1 MNRNPLN
8 LPPKPSDKKCNAR
21 TPKGYC
27 KNKAGFKTGHEGEGR
42 CHLHGGLTPLVKK
55 NKNEN
60 DFLIQSLYTSALP
73 TSLAN
78 ELATIKT
85 DPLFSSLIN
94 EFALLKLLVLS
105 LVKDLPVDLANIY
118 GKPICH
124 ACKEELDPYSD
135 LVFIEYRK
143 DYDNLQ
149 KRMDRTITAI
159 REMSNV
165 YDKISKAQER
175 QKRYVQISDL
185 ENIIINWGK
194 ILNKHFG
201 DDPKINIVQEELLN
215 AGFFRQPGSQDSE
228 LLQRFREVQNN
239 ARKKY
244 RNKHNK
250 DGDVKVG
257 EIYKETFEEVFGD
270 QIQEAEV
277 IDVDEEI
284 KPRKKVR
291 KKRSAHDILKQER
304 KKNARTNS

>member
-1 MNRNPLN
+1 MQCQ
-8 LPPKPSDKKCNAR
+8 D
-21 TPKGYC
+21 TKGYC
-27 KNKAGFKTGHEGEGR
+27 KNRAGFKTGHLGEGR
-42 CHLHGGLTPLVKK
+42 CYLHGGLTPLVKK
-55 NKNEN
+55 NKDEN

-73 TSLAN
+73 TSMAN

-124 ACKEELDPYSD
+124 ACKEELDPFGD
-135 LVFIEYRK
+135 LIFIEYRK

-201 DDPKINIVQEELLN
+201 DDPKIKMVQEELLN
-215 AGFFRQPGSQDSE
+215 AGFFRNPGSQDSE
-228 LLQRFREVQNN
+228 LLQRFREVQDK

-244 RNKHNK
+244 RNEK
-250 DGDVKVG
+250 DRTGEVKVG
-257 EIYKETFEEVFGD
+257 EVYKETFEEVFGS
-270 QIQEAEV
+270 QIQDAEV
-277 IDVDEEI
+277 IDVDVEI
-284 KPRKKVR
+284 KPKRKKIR
-291 KKRSAHDILKQER
+291 KKRSAHDILKRER
-304 KKNARTNS
+304 AKDAKRAN